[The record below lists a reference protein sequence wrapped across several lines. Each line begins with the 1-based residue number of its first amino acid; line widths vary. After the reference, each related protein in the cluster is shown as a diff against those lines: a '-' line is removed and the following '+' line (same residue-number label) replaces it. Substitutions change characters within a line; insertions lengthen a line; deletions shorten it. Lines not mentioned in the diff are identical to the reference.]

1 MTEHSLS
8 KTLGDYI
15 IKRTIGEGTFS
26 KVKLGINKITNE
38 KVAIK
43 ILEKSKIV
51 EKDDLDRILREMKII
66 TELNH
71 QNVIKVH
78 EMCESNEYFVIIME
92 YCEGGELF
100 NYIVE
105 NQRLSEEETAYFFYQ
120 LINGIEYIH
129 SKGIVHR
136 DLKPEN
142 LLLDENKVLK
152 IIDFGLSNFYN
163 GTYLS
168 TPCGSPCYA
177 SPEMVSGKSYNGFY
191 IDVWSTGIILFAM
204 MCGYLPFEDPDND
217 ILFKKILAGRLH
229 YPSHLSPLAKD
240 IMKRILVK
248 DPEKRIKIEE
258 IKEHEFYLI
267 GKSLFEKKFNIEEEK
282 AKEVDATTNDF
293 MYHPYVTEGKK
304 SSVPFNTFKDYF
316 ENSKKNNKVYKI
328 PKINIVAN
336 MNNTKY
342 KSNSTSKQ
350 KIQNVTANKTLTTE
364 ADLFENSKRRTT
376 TVGNTHYNAKNNSTL
391 SETNY
396 CQNMNFIKLAINNI
410 DKKNKESPNKF
421 TRKLKLRNY
430 NPTMPNNYDKGYL
443 IPNMHIHS
451 PNEKLFE
458 KANKTTRANKIM
470 VTSPNSEKPRLPSIK
485 IVDKTKKNILIPNA
499 FNSNATHINPKFIRL
514 KTEMNNFEQISSKKF
529 KSLRLNDFLNNKMN
543 KGNHHNSNLITYTSN
558 IDKTGRW

>member
-78 EMCESNEYFVIIME
+78 EMCESNEYFLIIME

-529 KSLRLNDFLNNKMN
+529 KSLRLNDFLNNKMH

>member
-78 EMCESNEYFVIIME
+78 EMCESNEYFLIIME

-100 NYIVE
+100 NYIV
-105 NQRLSEEETAYFFYQ
+105 EEETAYFFYQ

-529 KSLRLNDFLNNKMN
+529 KSLRLNDFLHNKMN

>member
-78 EMCESNEYFVIIME
+78 EMCESNEYFLIIME

-470 VTSPNSEKPRLPSIK
+470 VTSPNSEKP
-485 IVDKTKKNILIPNA
+485 
-499 FNSNATHINPKFIRL
+499 
-514 KTEMNNFEQISSKKF
+514 
-529 KSLRLNDFLNNKMN
+529 
-543 KGNHHNSNLITYTSN
+543 
-558 IDKTGRW
+558 